1 MKRILVLNGPNLN
14 LLGRREPEIYG
25 SETLDSINQELRD
38 IAKQHN
44 YILDTIQTNSE
55 SKIITILQGAFLNK
69 KYTAIVINAAAY
81 THTSIAILDSLK
93 LFSIPIVEVHLS
105 DPLKREEFRHF
116 SYISEVAY
124 KIFKGEGKT
133 SYIKAIH
140 AIINLQIQ

>member
-44 YILDTIQTNSE
+44 YILDIVQTNSE
-55 SKIITILQGAFLNK
+55 SRIIAILQGAFLNK

-93 LFSIPIVEVHLS
+93 LFSIPIIEVHLS
-105 DPLKREEFRHF
+105 DPMKREKFRHF

-124 KIFKGEGKT
+124 KTFKGEGKD

-140 AIINLQIQ
+140 AIIDLQIQ